1 MAYDNASE
9 FITLPATTG
18 LVQYQ
23 LVNINSAGKIATP
36 ALGARVIGVL
46 VSSGTN
52 GSTDDTRYG
61 TVQINGVSKVL
72 AASSTATAGE
82 TLSASAIGYAKNTTG
97 SAAIAG
103 VQVEGTSGASG
114 RVISILLTK

>member
-36 ALGARVIGVL
+36 TLGARVVGVL

-52 GSTDDTRYG
+52 GSTEDRYG

-72 AASSTATAGE
+72 AAATTATAGE
-82 TLSASAIGYAKNTTG
+82 TLSASAIGYAKATTG
-97 SAAIAG
+97 TAAIAG